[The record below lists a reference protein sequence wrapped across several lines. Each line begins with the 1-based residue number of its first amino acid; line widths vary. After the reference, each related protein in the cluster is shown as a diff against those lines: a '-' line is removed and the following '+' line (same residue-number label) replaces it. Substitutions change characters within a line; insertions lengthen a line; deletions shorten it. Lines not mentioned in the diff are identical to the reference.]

1 MAPSVD
7 GKQDPR
13 AAIRMHK
20 KQAPAN
26 PVKRAMYDLGAYTAY
41 NTRCSERSKGRRSRS
56 REGRT
61 LDARAT
67 PRDARSLG
75 SRFVGGLPSGPAI
88 VHLNSPMPAERR
100 REETGRI
107 PASMGHE
114 YFAGSRFRGMGYD
127 YIREMRYVPKDTRII
142 RSIRGGTRGLRRDG
156 ASVHTG
162 EEAHTYPA
170 MRGDVTHGEHSR
182 RQPAPETPN
191 VHVVGA
197 DRHVVVDGE
206 HNYLLPG
213 QNSKYHRTPN

>member
-1 MAPSVD
+1 M
-7 GKQDPR
+7 KQDPR
-13 AAIRMHK
+13 AAIRVHK

-26 PVKRAMYDLGAYTAY
+26 PVKRTMYDLGAYTAY

-56 REGRT
+56 REGRHKTVRRT
-61 LDARAT
+61 LDTRAT
-67 PRDARSLG
+67 PRDTRSLG
-75 SRFVGGLPSGPAI
+75 SRFVGGLPSGPEI

-127 YIREMRYVPKDTRII
+127 YIREQRYVPKDTRMI
-142 RSIRGGTRGLRRDG
+142 RSIRGGTRGLRRNG
-156 ASVHTG
+156 ASVPTG
-162 EEAHTYPA
+162 EQAHNDPA
-170 MRGDVTHGEHSR
+170 VRGDVTHGEHSR
-182 RQPAPETPN
+182 RQPAPQTPN

-197 DRHVVVDGE
+197 DHHVVIDGE
-206 HNYLLPG
+206 HNYLLPE